1 MTAREQRRSLECIQE
16 GSKGAYYRVSVYGID
31 YINRLVRLKT
41 ETLTENNFN
50 DTAYQK
56 SSNHLMKSSFL
67 RAMVWHLTQPLCYEK
82 LPHW

>member
-41 ETLTENNFN
+41 ETYLYLIIKFINKN
-50 DTAYQK
+50 
-56 SSNHLMKSSFL
+56 
-67 RAMVWHLTQPLCYEK
+67 K
-82 LPHW
+82 LPKVTYRFLSR

>member
-41 ETLTENNFN
+41 ETYLYLIIKFINKNKL
-50 DTAYQK
+50 QK
-56 SSNHLMKSSFL
+56 VTYRFL
-67 RAMVWHLTQPLCYEK
+67 SR
-82 LPHW
+82 